1 MLGKFPDNLIELPRN
16 FSFISRLPSRF
27 MLGIL
32 SEGNQTPKGI
42 WYQVNIMGHTLNLLS
57 RQKLTAGKSYLVEKK
72 SPLVIKILEE
82 KDPVQKN
89 QPADKTLEGKNAT
102 SALKQEEIPA
112 ASMEKWQLSF
122 EDLSGNFNM
131 GDFLNAL
138 GIHFLQDEAGTE
150 IYPEKGAWRFSIR
163 PLAED
168 PLMGVFLL
176 RPDGVHLYLSSTPE
190 GREFLG
196 QHLEEIK
203 HLLDDLDIKKVD
215 VVDEQKLNSL
225 KAGIDIKI

>member
-16 FSFISRLPSRF
+16 FSFLSRLPSRF

-72 SPLVIKILEE
+72 SPLVIKVLEE
-82 KDPVQKN
+82 KDAAWEKISP
-89 QPADKTLEGKNAT
+89 
-102 SALKQEEIPA
+102 SALKKEEIPTDQ
-112 ASMEKWQLSF
+112 EKWQLSF
-122 EDLSGNFNM
+122 EDLSGNFNL

-138 GIHFLQDEAGTE
+138 GIHFLQDEAGAE

-190 GREFLG
+190 GQEFLG
-196 QHLEEIK
+196 QHLDEIK
-203 HLLDDLDIKKVD
+203 HLLADLDIKKVD
-215 VVDEQKLNSL
+215 VVDEQKLNTL